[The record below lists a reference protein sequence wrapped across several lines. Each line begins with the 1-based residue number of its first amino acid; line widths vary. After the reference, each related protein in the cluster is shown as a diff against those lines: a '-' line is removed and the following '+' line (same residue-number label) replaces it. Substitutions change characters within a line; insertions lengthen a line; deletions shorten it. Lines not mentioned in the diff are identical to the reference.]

1 MGGGGISSC
10 ERGGL
15 GREKGT
21 RSIFVHILAAE
32 SNRKVSQMTQR

>member
-1 MGGGGISSC
+1 MGDGGGSSC

-21 RSIFVHILAAE
+21 RSVFGHILAAE
-32 SNRKVSQMTQR
+32 NNRKVSQMT